1 MTAYKEQERKGT
13 EEVSLEFMKTLPI
26 VGNQPRNPKEEEF
39 LREICEFEF
48 LNIKEPGVSHQF
60 SYGNTKKHRTFT
72 VNHGMTYKFPRFLA
86 RHLENCSTPLYE
98 WRPDGLGKLIKKH
111 VGNDP
116 RFQMRQVYNHAA

>member
-1 MTAYKEQERKGT
+1 MTAFR
-13 EEVSLEFMKTLPI
+13 EEDKTQDEAAIEFNRTLPI
-26 VGNQPRNPKEEEF
+26 VGKQPKSDKEEAF

-60 SYGNTKKHRTFT
+60 SYGNPKKNKSFT
-72 VNHGMTYKFPRFLA
+72 LFHGTIYKLPRFIA

-98 WRPDGLGKLIKKH
+98 WRPDGMGKLVKKH

-116 RFQMRQVYNHAA
+116 RFQMRQVYNAA